1 MILAMIF
8 TGRDIEQEEQFSDPS
23 PGTNAPDNSNDPDS
37 EEVEREYND
46 NELVPDE
53 DEEDDDKVEK
63 DDDFE
68 KNYGHLDNGQ
78 DDLSTPDSG
87 DGVDNLE

>member
-1 MILAMIF
+1 MILAMII
-8 TGRDIEQEEQFSDPS
+8 TDPGLDQENQFSDLS
-23 PGTNAPDNSNDPDS
+23 PGNNGTGNSNDPDS
-37 EEVEREYND
+37 EEVEREDND
-46 NELVPDE
+46 EELVPDE
-53 DEEDDDKVEK
+53 DEDEDDKVEK